1 MGPSTQTS
9 QPLWRSM
16 LFVPAH
22 REEFVR
28 KAHEKLAD
36 AYILDLED
44 SVPLSEKHI
53 AREGIIAAAE
63 SVSQKGA
70 AAIVRIN
77 EGLDLATRD
86 LEACI
91 NPAIDGVVIPKVS
104 SSNQLQHLCQL
115 IEELETKRDMQ
126 IGHTRVV
133 AQIECVE
140 GLANLDNIA
149 QSSSRLIGMSL
160 GTEDFATSAGME
172 PIPEGLLGPS
182 QAIVFAC
189 RRANILPFGFPAS
202 IADYSDLDQF
212 KETIRFARQL
222 GFVGALCIHPSQVSV
237 LNEAFSPNDAEI
249 EQARAIVAAYDKG
262 LSEGKGAVAFQGTM
276 IDAPVVTRA
285 RQLLNRFS

>member
-1 MGPSTQTS
+1 MSPSMKTS

-22 REEFVR
+22 RENFVG

-44 SVPLSEKHI
+44 SVPATEKQI
-53 AREGIIAAAE
+53 AREGIVAAAK

-77 EGLDLATRD
+77 EGLDLAVQD

-91 NPAIDGVVIPKVS
+91 NPAINGVIIPKVS
-104 SSNQLQHLCQL
+104 SANQLQHLCQL
-115 IEELETKRDMQ
+115 IEELETKRNME
-126 IGHTRVV
+126 IGHTPVL

-160 GTEDFATSAGME
+160 GTEDFATSAGMD

-212 KETIRFARQL
+212 KETISFARKL
-222 GFVGALCIHPSQVSV
+222 GFVGALCIHPSQVPV
-237 LNEAFSPNDAEI
+237 LNEAFSPNDREI
-249 EQARAIVAAYDKG
+249 EQAKAMIEAYEKG

-285 RQLLNRFS
+285 RQLLKRFS